1 MSNREVMKQALEA
14 LEDER
19 YVTKYTHIVAAITA
33 LHKALEQPEQHPV
46 AFVNADRLQGLTLGH
61 YECAEIYTDES
72 EGRVPVYTTSPAA
85 QPEQQAE
92 PVAYDKTEINCFV
105 QDLYDQKMQEGKHG
119 HYETMFHV
127 VHQAIKKVAPPAA
140 QRPWQG
146 LTDEDRRKFAA
157 AQYGWEDLLIAA
169 EAKLKER
176 NGY

>member
-1 MSNREVMKQALEA
+1 MTGFESKRQAAKAKLYA
-14 LEDER
+14 AADTLS
-19 YVTKYTHIVAAITA
+19 IVY
-33 LHKALEQPEQHPV
+33 QRG
-46 AFVNADRLQGLTLGH
+46 FADGKK
-61 YECAEIYTDES
+61 
-72 EGRVPVYTTSPAA
+72 AA

-92 PVAYDKTEINCFV
+92 SVAYDKTELNRFV

-119 HYETMFHV
+119 HYETLFHV
-127 VHQAIKKVAPPAA
+127 VHQAIKKVAPPAAQPEQQAEPVAWITPDGEGWRIRFSPPTIGVPLGWDALYTAAPAA

>member
-1 MSNREVMKQALEA
+1 MTNLRQVAQQALEA

-19 YVTKYTHIVAAITA
+19 YVTKYTHIVEAITA
-33 LHKALEQPEQHPV
+33 LKAAL
-46 AFVNADRLQGLTLGH
+46 
-61 YECAEIYTDES
+61 
-72 EGRVPVYTTSPAA
+72 A

-92 PVAYDKTEINCFV
+92 PCIGKDPRCPCQDGDACHYKDCGNTKARPVAQPEQEPVAYDKTELNRFV
-105 QDLYDQKMQEGKHG
+105 QDLYDEKMQNGKHG
-119 HYETMFHV
+119 HYETLFHV

-146 LTDEDRRKFAA
+146 LTDEEMSDAVADMEVDF
-157 AQYGWEDLLIAA
+157 GDLLWKVVCLTKLI